1 MLTCVFEICG
11 LSPTLALRTFNTSSC
26 VQRLKTKTK
35 ALKVPAVPQCQTG
48 SVSRLVGADSIAT
61 HKSYFAF
68 HKSQHHEFP
77 PEHLYISMFI
87 KNKQINTTTT
97 TTAEAPTTTTTATLT
112 KGFNGALFSFQR
124 GVVLLLEFRVVSR
137 NIVHRQ
143 KSKIKIT
150 RNSKE
155 PKCLT

>member
-1 MLTCVFEICG
+1 MLTCVFGICG
-11 LSPTLALRTFNTSSC
+11 LSPSLPLRTFNTSSC
-26 VQRLKTKTK
+26 VQRLETKTK

-87 KNKQINTTTT
+87 KNKQINTTI
-97 TTAEAPTTTTTATLT
+97 TTAGAPTTTTTTTVT
-112 KGFNGALFSFQR
+112 KGFNGALFPFQR
-124 GVVLLLEFRVVSR
+124 VVVFLLEFRVVSR
-137 NIVHRQ
+137 NIGHHQ

-155 PKCLT
+155 PKCST